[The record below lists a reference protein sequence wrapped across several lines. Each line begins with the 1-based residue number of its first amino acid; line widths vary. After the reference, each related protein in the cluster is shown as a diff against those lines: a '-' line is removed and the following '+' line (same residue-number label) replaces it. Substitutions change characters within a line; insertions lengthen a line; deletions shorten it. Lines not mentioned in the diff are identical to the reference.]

1 MTSPV
6 GEKHSTSP
14 LGHTSRPSH
23 ETHDMSHTS
32 GSWLKKIGW
41 LVVIWGGSVAA
52 LGIVSLALRSFMQA
66 AGLTP

>member
-1 MTSPV
+1 MTSPA

-14 LGHTSRPSH
+14 LGHNSRPGH
-23 ETHDMSHTS
+23 ETHDIRHTS

-41 LVVIWGGSVAA
+41 LMVIWGGSVAA

>member
-1 MTSPV
+1 
-6 GEKHSTSP
+6 
-14 LGHTSRPSH
+14 
-23 ETHDMSHTS
+23 MSYTS